1 MAAAKWVRIS
11 CGALLIVEGLA
22 GGLLSFP
29 MTVFAGVGLI
39 GLFGAVTAIWLG
51 VSMISS
57 RIQDRKLAAVGALAA
72 GVLLALP
79 ITALVL
85 FSNCG
90 IMGGGCSR
98 NAEWLIVGIPLLIV
112 LFNALCGMVIIRNNP
127 APIRD

>member
-79 ITALVL
+79 ITALV
-85 FSNCG
+85 
-90 IMGGGCSR
+90 
-98 NAEWLIVGIPLLIV
+98 
-112 LFNALCGMVIIRNNP
+112 
-127 APIRD
+127 